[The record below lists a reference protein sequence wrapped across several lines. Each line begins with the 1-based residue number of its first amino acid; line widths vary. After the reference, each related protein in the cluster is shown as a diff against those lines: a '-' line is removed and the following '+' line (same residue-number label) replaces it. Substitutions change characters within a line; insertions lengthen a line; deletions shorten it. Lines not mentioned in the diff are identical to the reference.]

1 MISSQNLQV
10 QKSQNFK
17 CQFQNLQV
25 SKIKCFSKIES
36 FANQTFLDKD
46 SNQEGTNENHISKKK
61 KTVGSKSSH
70 NLKVYPQILTFC
82 RQHSRSK

>member
-46 SNQEGTNENHISKKK
+46 SNQEGTDENHISKKK
-61 KTVGSKSSH
+61 KQWDQKA
-70 NLKVYPQILTFC
+70 LII
-82 RQHSRSK
+82 